1 MKDFAIGALA
11 WMFLLYYF
19 FYVLGALGY
28 SHRKEK
34 YDSLL
39 GKELVVCGDTIMI
52 TDYSWRKGTFYLSS
66 GAQIEDSLAM
76 ELYNHQNN

>member
-1 MKDFAIGALA
+1 MDIFNLLFFYALA
-11 WMFLLYYF
+11 GY
-19 FYVLGALGY
+19 GY
-28 SHRKEK
+28 SLKREK
-34 YDSLL
+34 YDNLL